1 MQVNENG
8 IDLLGSDLMDKL
20 NVMEVVPKIG
30 TAQCSTLELEL
41 ELELGCYSY
50 RCKFHKIHVNR

>member
-1 MQVNENG
+1 MQVDENG

-30 TAQCSTLELEL
+30 TARYVLPLPLNLNLAVTAIAASST
-41 ELELGCYSY
+41 
-50 RCKFHKIHVNR
+50 RFT

>member
-1 MQVNENG
+1 MQVDENG

-30 TAQCSTLELEL
+30 TAQCSPLNLNLAVTAIAA
-41 ELELGCYSY
+41 SST
-50 RCKFHKIHVNR
+50 RFT